1 MLDHVF
7 FQVTPAQFDSIVA
20 WYTTTLAPLGY
31 FKTADKGD
39 SVGFGQKEGQAPFWI
54 ATHEKT
60 VASGIHLAFK
70 AKDHETVDKFFEEAI
85 KAGGTDDGKPGLRT
99 KFHPSYYA
107 AYVLD
112 PLG

>member
-7 FQVTPAQFDSIVA
+7 FRVTSSQFDSIVA
-20 WYTTTLAPLGY
+20 WYLAALAPLGY

-39 SVGFGQKEGQAPFWI
+39 SVGLGQREGQAPFWI
-54 ATHEKT
+54 ATHENST
-60 VASGIHLAFK
+60 ASGIHLAFK
-70 AKDHETVDKFFEEAI
+70 ANDHESVDKFFEEAI

-99 KFHPSYYA
+99 RFHPTYYA